1 MFEEPAN
8 IYYKKH
14 LFYMITRVMD
24 EQKFCKDCNERKD
37 CQKVYQQLGGA
48 EGPSVLA
55 KVIIAFLLPLLVFI
69 GCLAIFGQIFS
80 KTINIKELQTPLSL
94 LAALSVTLAI
104 ILIIRI
110 INRQP
115 GKNR

>member
-8 IYYKKH
+8 IYYKKR

-24 EQKFCKDCNERKD
+24 EQRFCKDCNESKN
-37 CQKVYQQLGGA
+37 CQKVYQQLGNA

-69 GCLAIFGQIFS
+69 GCLAIWGQIFS
-80 KTINIKELQTPLSL
+80 NTINIKELQTPLSL
-94 LAALSVTLAI
+94 LAALSVTLGV
-104 ILIIRI
+104 ILIIKV
-110 INRQP
+110 INRQIS
-115 GKNR
+115 KSK